1 MAGTSD
7 AANRGNGHH
16 EGCHSIPGVLAVHT
30 EDLRNARD
38 ALKDLGG
45 ARDAT
50 RRILSRY
57 LPDREKD
64 TSGRMPIGIM
74 TVGDAHEAAA
84 YLATLRRPI
93 AASPIHG
100 VGFEGHRGFMSGAGP
115 KPAQPFTA
123 NRPLKTRGVIAV
135 VDSGIVDPKLR
146 PKWMQ
151 KPFVVHD
158 REDIEKV
165 DSLPASHGTFVT
177 SIIRQVAPDHAV
189 SIAAAPPDTDG
200 VLVTSMRGNVIDP
213 PTTELDVLAAIVR
226 LVARHRAN
234 PSEVKA
240 LNLSLGASA
249 CGAHD
254 GFLVTM
260 EAALDYWRQHFGEG
274 VPIYAA
280 GGNSPDLRP
289 VYPGA
294 FACVNAVAAGAN
306 GGRQQVWDNGAARDA
321 PPRSWIT
328 DIAPGV
334 WIRGLSGKSA
344 SDTVSWSGSSFATA
358 VASALA
364 ARGDSFEVDGGTTY
378 WQDSG
383 LVYGNVDGLHF

>member
-1 MAGTSD
+1 MAAKSD
-7 AANRGNGHH
+7 ASSKRNGQH
-16 EGCHSIPGVLAVHT
+16 EGCHSIPGVLAVHA
-30 EDLRNARD
+30 EDVRSASNS
-38 ALKDLGG
+38 LKDLGG

-57 LPDREKD
+57 LPERDKDRS
-64 TSGRMPIGIM
+64 TNVPIGILA
-74 TVGDAHEAAA
+74 VGDAHEAAA
-84 YLATLRRPI
+84 FLATLRRPI

-115 KPAQPFTA
+115 KPAKPFTA

-151 KPFVVHD
+151 KPFVLHD

-177 SIIRQVAPDHAV
+177 SIIRQVAPDYAV

-213 PTTELDVLAAIVR
+213 PTTELDVLGAIVR
-226 LVARHRAN
+226 LVARHGAN

-254 GFLVTM
+254 GFLLTI
-260 EAALDYWRQHFGEG
+260 EAALDYWRQHFGQG

-294 FACVNAVAAGAN
+294 FACVKAVAAGAN
-306 GGRQQVWDNGAARDA
+306 GGKQQVWDDGTARNA

-328 DIAPGV
+328 DVAPGV
-334 WIRGLSGKSA
+334 WIRGLSGKSVT
-344 SDTVSWSGSSFATA
+344 DTVSWSGSSFATA

-364 ARGDSFEVDGGTTY
+364 ARGDSFEVDGATTY
-378 WQDSG
+378 WQDRG
-383 LVYGNVDGLHF
+383 LVYGDVDGLHF